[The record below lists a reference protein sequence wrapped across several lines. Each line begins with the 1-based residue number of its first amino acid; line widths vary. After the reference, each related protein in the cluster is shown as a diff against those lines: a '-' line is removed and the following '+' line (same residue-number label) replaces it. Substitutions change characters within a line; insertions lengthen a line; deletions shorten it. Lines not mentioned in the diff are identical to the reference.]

1 MSITPIDSIRRAI
14 ARRNGVADPTVSDG
28 AHGQGGR
35 IENGLFPASHT
46 AEELARIQELSQ
58 RNAGGPDSSQ
68 ATRRRRERDRQP
80 GPIHRMVNAWWNR
93 LLGAVYGGGFSTQE
107 AEYEDHATRRDY
119 LWNTLGTAV
128 WGMVFPLLTIVS
140 TQLVGAEEAGKFSI
154 AFVTGTLIMIA
165 CNYGVRNFQVSD
177 IDEKTSFASYQ
188 LNRWICGALALAC
201 GLVYSSARG
210 YDAQMAT
217 IGLGVYLYKVIDGI
231 ADVYEGRLQQADK
244 LYLAGMSQTL
254 RSVGVIAVF
263 SVALFLTR
271 SMPIAAMAMGIAAIA
286 SLVLVTAPLALLETE
301 KSRRMSLREAGHLF
315 IQCAPLFGALFLFN
329 LIESMPKFV
338 MEGTLAYKYQLYFN
352 ALFFP
357 AQAILLSIGFIYKP
371 QLLRLS
377 SIWANPRKRRRFDLI
392 IVAVMALIVVITGA
406 CAAFMAGPGIPIM
419 SFMYGLNFERYR
431 TLALLMVVAG
441 GVTAAIDFI
450 YAIITVLRHAGDVT
464 KIYLICFAVS
474 VVLPVIG
481 DSALYATGSY
491 LFDAWKK
498 IVPDLELSLV
508 PGISAHQLAASRIG
522 SFLAMGEDVFS
533 VIPCIDDREGI
544 VAALRRADSAALYK
558 PCILREKLAEVVA
571 EAGPW
576 GRMARIDRGGL
587 ADEKIYEG
595 AAALEPAEEYLSILL
610 LWRS

>member
-1 MSITPIDSIRRAI
+1 MSILERSNRKDSALSITPLDSIRRAI
-14 ARRNGVADPTVSDG
+14 ARRNGVTDPTVSGG

-58 RNAGGPDSSQ
+58 RNAGGPDSNQ

-128 WGMVFPLLTIVS
+128 WGMAFPLLTIVS

-177 IDEKTSFASYQ
+177 IDEKASFASYQ
-188 LNRWICGALALAC
+188 LNRWLCGAFALAC
-201 GLVYSSARG
+201 GLAYSSARG

-217 IGLGVYLYKVIDGI
+217 IGLGVYLYKVIDGV

-271 SMPIAAMAMGIAAIA
+271 SMPIAAMAMGVTAIA

-301 KSRRMSLREAGHLF
+301 KSRRVSLREVGHLF
-315 IQCAPLFGALFLFN
+315 VQCAPLFGALFLFN

-357 AQAILLSIGFIYKP
+357 AQAILLSIGFVYKP

-392 IVAVMALIVVITGA
+392 IVAVMALIVVITGV
-406 CAAFMAGPGIPIM
+406 CAAFMAGPGIPLM

-431 TLALLMVVAG
+431 ALALLMVVAG

-474 VVLPVIG
+474 VVLPVILINLLG
-481 DSALYATGSY
+481 LMGAVVSY
-491 LFDAWKK
+491 LA
-498 IVPDLELSLV
+498 I
-508 PGISAHQLAASRIG
+508 
-522 SFLAMGEDVFS
+522 
-533 VIPCIDDREGI
+533 
-544 VAALRRADSAALYK
+544 
-558 PCILREKLAEVVA
+558 
-571 EAGPW
+571 
-576 GRMARIDRGGL
+576 MA
-587 ADEKIYEG
+587 
-595 AAALEPAEEYLSILL
+595 LL
-610 LWRS
+610 LVLLIVEYAHIRQRIERDRNPYGA

>member
-1 MSITPIDSIRRAI
+1 MA
-14 ARRNGVADPTVSDG
+14 
-28 AHGQGGR
+28 
-35 IENGLFPASHT
+35 
-46 AEELARIQELSQ
+46 
-58 RNAGGPDSSQ
+58 
-68 ATRRRRERDRQP
+68 
-80 GPIHRMVNAWWNR
+80 
-93 LLGAVYGGGFSTQE
+93 
-107 AEYEDHATRRDY
+107 
-119 LWNTLGTAV
+119 
-128 WGMVFPLLTIVS
+128 FPLLTIVS

-188 LNRWICGALALAC
+188 LNRWLCGALALGC
-201 GLVYSSARG
+201 GLMYSSARG

-271 SMPIAAMAMGIAAIA
+271 SMPIAAMAMGVTAIA

-301 KSRRMSLREAGHLF
+301 KSRHVSLREVGHLF
-315 IQCAPLFGALFLFN
+315 VQCAPLFGALFLFN

-392 IVAVMALIVVITGA
+392 IVAVMALIVVITSV
-406 CAAFMAGPGIPIM
+406 CAAFMAGPGIPLM
-419 SFMYGLNFERYR
+419 SFMYGLSFERYR
-431 TLALLMVVAG
+431 TLALPMVVAG

-474 VVLPVIG
+474 VVLPVILINLLG
-481 DSALYATGSY
+481 LMGAVVSY
-491 LFDAWKK
+491 LA
-498 IVPDLELSLV
+498 I
-508 PGISAHQLAASRIG
+508 
-522 SFLAMGEDVFS
+522 
-533 VIPCIDDREGI
+533 
-544 VAALRRADSAALYK
+544 
-558 PCILREKLAEVVA
+558 
-571 EAGPW
+571 
-576 GRMARIDRGGL
+576 MA
-587 ADEKIYEG
+587 
-595 AAALEPAEEYLSILL
+595 LL
-610 LWRS
+610 LVLLIIEYRRIRQCIERDRNPYGA

>member
-1 MSITPIDSIRRAI
+1 MSITPLDSIRRAI
-14 ARRNGVADPTVSDG
+14 ARRNGISNPAASKDG
-28 AHGQGGR
+28 AAKAQGGR

-68 ATRRRRERDRQP
+68 ATRRRRERDREP
-80 GPIHRMVNAWWNR
+80 GPVRRMVNAWWNR
-93 LLGAVYGGGFSTQE
+93 LLGAVYGGGFSMQE
-107 AEYEDHATRRDY
+107 AEYEEHATSRDY

-128 WGMVFPLLTIVS
+128 WGLAFPLLTIVS

-188 LNRWICGALALAC
+188 LNRWLCGALALGC
-201 GLVYSSARG
+201 GLMYSSARG
-210 YDAQMAT
+210 YDAHMAT
-217 IGLGVYLYKVIDGI
+217 IGLGVYLYKVIDGV

-271 SMPIAAMAMGIAAIA
+271 SMPIAVFSVALFLTRSMPIAAMVMGVTAIA

-301 KSRRMSLREAGHLF
+301 KSRRVSLREVGHLF
-315 IQCAPLFGALFLFN
+315 VQCAPLFGALFLFN

-392 IVAVMALIVVITGA
+392 IVAVMALIVVITGV
-406 CAAFMAGPGIPIM
+406 CAAFMAGPGIPLM
-419 SFMYGLNFERYR
+419 SFMYGLSFERYR

-450 YAIITVLRHAGDVT
+450 YAIITVLRHARDVT
-464 KIYLICFAVS
+464 KIYLICFAAS
-474 VVLPVIG
+474 VVLPVILIKLLG
-481 DSALYATGSY
+481 LMGAVVSY
-491 LFDAWKK
+491 LA
-498 IVPDLELSLV
+498 I
-508 PGISAHQLAASRIG
+508 
-522 SFLAMGEDVFS
+522 
-533 VIPCIDDREGI
+533 
-544 VAALRRADSAALYK
+544 
-558 PCILREKLAEVVA
+558 
-571 EAGPW
+571 
-576 GRMARIDRGGL
+576 MA
-587 ADEKIYEG
+587 
-595 AAALEPAEEYLSILL
+595 LL
-610 LWRS
+610 LVLLIIEYANIRQRIERDRNPYGA

>member
-1 MSITPIDSIRRAI
+1 MPALRDVPKVPAHKERPQMPSTEWRRRNYRTTCSKTRTNTVASILERSNRKDSALSITPIDSIRRAI

-263 SVALFLTR
+263 SVVLFLTR
-271 SMPIAAMAMGIAAIA
+271 SMPIAAMAMGVTAIA

-301 KSRRMSLREAGHLF
+301 KSRRVSLREVGHLF
-315 IQCAPLFGALFLFN
+315 IQCAPLLARC
-329 LIESMPKFV
+329 SCS
-338 MEGTLAYKYQLYFN
+338 TLSRAC
-352 ALFFP
+352 P
-357 AQAILLSIGFIYKP
+357 
-371 QLLRLS
+371 S
-377 SIWANPRKRRRFDLI
+377 S
-392 IVAVMALIVVITGA
+392 
-406 CAAFMAGPGIPIM
+406 
-419 SFMYGLNFERYR
+419 
-431 TLALLMVVAG
+431 
-441 GVTAAIDFI
+441 
-450 YAIITVLRHAGDVT
+450 
-464 KIYLICFAVS
+464 
-474 VVLPVIG
+474 
-481 DSALYATGSY
+481 
-491 LFDAWKK
+491 
-498 IVPDLELSLV
+498 
-508 PGISAHQLAASRIG
+508 
-522 SFLAMGEDVFS
+522 
-533 VIPCIDDREGI
+533 
-544 VAALRRADSAALYK
+544 
-558 PCILREKLAEVVA
+558 
-571 EAGPW
+571 
-576 GRMARIDRGGL
+576 
-587 ADEKIYEG
+587 
-595 AAALEPAEEYLSILL
+595 
-610 LWRS
+610 

>member
-1 MSITPIDSIRRAI
+1 MSITPLDSIRRAI
-14 ARRNGVADPTVSDG
+14 ARRNGVADPAVAGNGT
-28 AHGQGGR
+28 ARAQGGR

-80 GPIHRMVNAWWNR
+80 GPVRRMVNAWWNR
-93 LLGAVYGGGFSTQE
+93 LLGAVYGGGFSMQE
-107 AEYEDHATRRDY
+107 AEYEEHATSRDY

-128 WGMVFPLLTIVS
+128 WGLAFPLLTIVS
-140 TQLVGAEEAGKFSI
+140 TQLVGAEEAGKLSI

-188 LNRWICGALALAC
+188 LNRWLCGALALGC
-201 GLVYSSARG
+201 GFMYSSARG

-217 IGLGVYLYKVIDGI
+217 IGLGVYLYKVIDGV

-263 SVALFLTR
+263 SV
-271 SMPIAAMAMGIAAIA
+271 
-286 SLVLVTAPLALLETE
+286 
-301 KSRRMSLREAGHLF
+301 
-315 IQCAPLFGALFLFN
+315 ALFLFN

-377 SIWANPRKRRRFDLI
+377 SIWANPRKRHRFDLI
-392 IVAVMALIVVITGA
+392 IVAVMALIVVITGV
-406 CAAFMAGPGIPIM
+406 CAAFMAGPGIPLM
-419 SFMYGLNFERYR
+419 SLMYGLSFERYR

-474 VVLPVIG
+474 VVLPVILVKLLG
-481 DSALYATGSY
+481 LMGAVVSY
-491 LFDAWKK
+491 LA
-498 IVPDLELSLV
+498 I
-508 PGISAHQLAASRIG
+508 
-522 SFLAMGEDVFS
+522 
-533 VIPCIDDREGI
+533 
-544 VAALRRADSAALYK
+544 
-558 PCILREKLAEVVA
+558 
-571 EAGPW
+571 
-576 GRMARIDRGGL
+576 MA
-587 ADEKIYEG
+587 
-595 AAALEPAEEYLSILL
+595 LL
-610 LWRS
+610 LVLLIIEYANIRQRIERDRNPYGA

>member
-1 MSITPIDSIRRAI
+1 MPALRDVPKVPAHKERPQMPSTEWRRRNYRTTCSKTRPNTVASILECSNRKDSALSITPLDSIRRAI

-68 ATRRRRERDRQP
+68 ATRRRRRERDREP
-80 GPIHRMVNAWWNR
+80 GPVRRMVNAWWNR

-128 WGMVFPLLTIVS
+128 WGMAFPLLTIVS

-188 LNRWICGALALAC
+188 LNRWLCGALALAC

-217 IGLGVYLYKVIDGI
+217 IGLGVYLYKVIDGV

-244 LYLAGMSQTL
+244 LYLAGMSQML
-254 RSVGVIAVF
+254 RSAGVIAVF
-263 SVALFLTR
+263 SMALFLTR

-301 KSRRMSLREAGHLF
+301 KSRRVSLREVGHLF

-392 IVAVMALIVVITGA
+392 IVAVMALIVVITSV
-406 CAAFMAGPGIPIM
+406 CAAFMAGPGIPLM

-441 GVTAAIDFI
+441 GVTAAIDFL

-474 VVLPVIG
+474 VVLPVILINLLG
-481 DSALYATGSY
+481 LMGAVVSY
-491 LFDAWKK
+491 LA
-498 IVPDLELSLV
+498 I
-508 PGISAHQLAASRIG
+508 
-522 SFLAMGEDVFS
+522 
-533 VIPCIDDREGI
+533 
-544 VAALRRADSAALYK
+544 
-558 PCILREKLAEVVA
+558 
-571 EAGPW
+571 
-576 GRMARIDRGGL
+576 MA
-587 ADEKIYEG
+587 
-595 AAALEPAEEYLSILL
+595 LL
-610 LWRS
+610 LVLLIIEYAHIRQRIERDRNPYGV